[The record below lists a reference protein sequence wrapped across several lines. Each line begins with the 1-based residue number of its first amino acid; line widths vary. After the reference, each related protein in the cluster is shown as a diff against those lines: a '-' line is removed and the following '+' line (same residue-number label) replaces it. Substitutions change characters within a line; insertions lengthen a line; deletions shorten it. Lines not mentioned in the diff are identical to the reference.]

1 MKSSNKKRSNSRR
14 NHFGSNH
21 RPANIIS
28 RNTVLESNGP
38 IGHIRGTAAQLAEKY
53 LAVAKDAR
61 HQRDH
66 ILAELCSQ
74 QAEHYIRLTNLAVQ
88 YEIFVKEENVE
99 NEPTAPDKEEG
110 TNSLP
115 DEEMSAKAEEEKN
128 EPAPQERKKPTQKRR
143 HIFIKKKDTPKP
155 ATEAVKTEAV
165 KEE

>member
-14 NHFGSNH
+14 NHFGSSH
-21 RPANIIS
+21 RPANVIS

-53 LAVAKDAR
+53 LAVSKDAR

-74 QAEHYIRLTNLAVQ
+74 QAEHYIRLTNLAMQ
-88 YEIFVKEENVE
+88 YEISVKEENAE
-99 NEPTAPDKEEG
+99 NESATPDKEEG
-110 TNSLP
+110 TDPLAIK
-115 DEEMSAKAEEEKN
+115 EMSAKAEEEKN
-128 EPAPQERKKPTQKRR
+128 EPATDERKKPTQKRR
-143 HIFIKKKDTPKP
+143 HLFIKKKDTTKP
-155 ATEAVKTEAV
+155 ATEAVETEAV